1 MRTASIVGDVVV
13 GDDILHKWGL
23 HLLDM
28 PVEMGNLVT
37 LSNRQASACK
47 VSHH

>member
-13 GDDILHKWGL
+13 GGHILPEWGL

-37 LSNRQASACK
+37 LSSR
-47 VSHH
+47 